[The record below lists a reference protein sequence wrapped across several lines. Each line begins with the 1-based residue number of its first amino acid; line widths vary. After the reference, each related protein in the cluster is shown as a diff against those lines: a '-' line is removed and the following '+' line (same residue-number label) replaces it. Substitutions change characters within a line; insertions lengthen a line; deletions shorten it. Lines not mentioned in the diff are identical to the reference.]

1 METQL
6 DSYTDAGFAVARN
19 IYTKGGHS
27 KSYAVLTLLSALS
40 TAVPEGTVIT
50 GSSAGGDIVAGE
62 AYEDADVGSTTLK
75 FRYSVGSSQATY
87 SGCQVGGLQET
98 NTAGC
103 KFDNTR
109 SVN

>member
-27 KSYAVLTLLSALS
+27 KTYAVLTLSSALTS
-40 TAVPEGTVIT
+40 AVPEGTSIT
-50 GSSAGGDIVAGE
+50 GSNADGDVVSGE
-62 AYEDADVGSTTLK
+62 AYEAVDVGSTTLK

-98 NTAGC
+98 NIAGC
-103 KFDNTR
+103 M
-109 SVN
+109 

>member
-27 KSYAVLTLLSALS
+27 KTYAVLTLSSALTS
-40 TAVPEGTVIT
+40 AVPEGTSIT
-50 GSSAGGDIVAGE
+50 GSNADGDVVSGE
-62 AYEDADVGSTTLK
+62 AYEAVDVGSTTLK

-103 KFDNTR
+103 M
-109 SVN
+109 